1 VTAIEDSTIGDGRS
15 TESVEYQKVHGQ
27 STFIWS
33 DANGIALSTQD
44 EESSGVSIS
53 VINQS
58 PVLTLDWDCHEAAWL
73 NSWQTPDE
81 ATVEHR
87 TLSSGVT
94 VVVFSVI
101 QALDIPTQGFAMTI
115 ERGIGYDLQTGR
127 SVFSESR
134 TAGTA
139 NGESF
144 SMELLNAV
152 ELDDSA
158 WLIDLINTQKNE
170 PVADPPAFIAQYEYK
185 GQTVYFL
192 PQRCCDIFSNLYDA

>member
-1 VTAIEDSTIGDGRS
+1 MCVPAAPLGVSVGDTWTIVSLLTVTGSPPGEGFPQGATGLSTSFTVTAIEDSTIGDGRS

-94 VVVFSVI
+94 VVVFSVT
-101 QALDIPTQGFAMTI
+101 QAFDIPIQGVAMTA
-115 ERGIGYDLQTGR
+115 ERGIGYDVQTGDWS
-127 SVFSESR
+127 SVKAVAPVLRMESL
-134 TAGTA
+134 
-139 NGESF
+139 SVW
-144 SMELLNAV
+144 S
-152 ELDDSA
+152 
-158 WLIDLINTQKNE
+158 
-170 PVADPPAFIAQYEYK
+170 Y
-185 GQTVYFL
+185 
-192 PQRCCDIFSNLYDA
+192 